1 VKSLSRLGV
10 YGTTGRPFYQ
20 CAQCGAPIIA
30 DTWSEYVSERQVRN
44 VWSCDACGYQFE
56 TAAYFPKVDLLKEVA
71 YNVVSQLIADAS
83 ITFSTN
89 S

>member
-1 VKSLSRLGV
+1 MKSLSRLGV

-44 VWSCDACGYQFE
+44 VWSCGACGYS
-56 TAAYFPKVDLLKEVA
+56 LK
-71 YNVVSQLIADAS
+71 QLH
-83 ITFSTN
+83 TFRK
-89 S
+89 